1 MANTFQF
8 RENPPNSERRMHW
21 RQKVFFTRVE
31 LGENNHGDILNISPS
46 GLALQSEEQLND
58 DELPRMRFQ
67 LFQSP
72 ARIEA
77 KGRIVWRD
85 DSKKIAGV
93 EFINLSAETR
103 KQILLSIFLMSDDS
117 ESPKTSVPVEE
128 TEQISETTATSE
140 PISEFS
146 FLDSAMVEL
155 LPENQGHP
163 WTFPPIQPPVE
174 TQDAETA
181 PESAPT
187 PNVTGSSGVELVSEE
202 RNQESTFPL
211 VQPSAE
217 TQDAETA
224 PESAPAPNVTDSPDV
239 ELIPEEGNQES
250 TFSSVQPPA
259 EWKDAEWKDA
269 QWQYVAAVPESD
281 IATNVTG
288 SSGVELVPEERNQE
302 SIFPS
307 VPFPAESPD
316 SGTVSGRAMAP
327 NVTSGSGKA
336 GRLIGLVVVA
346 VLLLLVFLPLRHYLQ
361 KAGTTSQQGRETTAE
376 PTVPGPSSNTSAAP
390 TSNAR
395 PAPDHP
401 VPTSHP
407 GPSQGQPVFGLQ
419 VGAMVQEE
427 NANALAKSL
436 RQINFP
442 ALVSKRSNDRFYRVV
457 VGPYRGEDAALRAK
471 NELEK
476 RGFKAFRTEWK
487 PQAN

>member
-93 EFINLSAETR
+93 EFVDLSVETR
-103 KQILLSIFLMSDDS
+103 KQILLSIFLMTDDS
-117 ESPKTSVPVEE
+117 ESPNASVPVEE
-128 TEQISETTATSE
+128 TEQISEATAISE
-140 PISEFS
+140 PVSEFS
-146 FLDSAMVEL
+146 FLDTAMVEL
-155 LPENQGHP
+155 IPEDQNHP
-163 WTFPPIQPPVE
+163 
-174 TQDAETA
+174 
-181 PESAPT
+181 
-187 PNVTGSSGVELVSEE
+187 
-202 RNQESTFPL
+202 STFPL
-211 VQPSAE
+211 MQPRAE
-217 TQDAETA
+217 TPDAETA
-224 PESAPAPNVTDSPDV
+224 PESAPAPNVTESSGVERFSEERDQQSTFSSLQSPPEWQHAERIPESEIAANMTDSPGV
-239 ELIPEEGNQES
+239 EQVPEEGNQES
-250 TFSSVQPPA
+250 TFSFVQPPA
-259 EWKDAEWKDA
+259 EWKDVEWKDA
-269 QWQYVAAVPESD
+269 QWHDAETVPESD

-288 SSGVELVPEERNQE
+288 SSGVELVPEERKQE
-302 SIFPS
+302 PIFPS
-307 VPFPAESPD
+307 VQSPVESRD
-316 SGTVSGRAMAP
+316 SRTVSDRALAP
-327 NVTSGSGKA
+327 NVTGGSGKA
-336 GRLIGLVVVA
+336 GRLIGVVVVA

-361 KAGTTSQQGRETTAE
+361 KAGTSQQGKEITAE
-376 PTVPGPSSNTSAAP
+376 PALPGPSSKTPAAP
-390 TSNAR
+390 TSSAG

-401 VPTSHP
+401 VPTSRP
-407 GPSQGQPVFGLQ
+407 GPSLGQPVFGLQ
-419 VGAMVQEE
+419 VGAMVQEG